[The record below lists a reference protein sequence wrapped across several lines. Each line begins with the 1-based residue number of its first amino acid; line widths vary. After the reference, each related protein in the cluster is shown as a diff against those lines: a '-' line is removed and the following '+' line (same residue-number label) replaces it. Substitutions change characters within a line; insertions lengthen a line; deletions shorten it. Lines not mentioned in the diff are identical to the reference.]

1 MKRRVILLGP
11 PGSGKGTIASRLV
24 SRFGL
29 RHLSTGHWFRREMRD
44 NTAIGRRIKSYMD
57 RGELVPDGIVL
68 ELMKEWLA
76 AQPLGDGFLLDG
88 FPRTLAQAGAFDAWL
103 DARGTPV
110 EAVIFCDANV
120 ELIVERAA
128 GRRVCP
134 QCGRVYHVVNLPPR
148 TPDQC
153 DECGVALIVRDDDT
167 EPVMRKRFRIYEAET
182 APLVAY
188 YERQGKLTTI
198 DAAWPLD
205 RKLAVVAEA
214 LKA

>member
-103 DARGTPV
+103 DARGTPGRGG
-110 EAVIFCDANV
+110 IFCGGNV
-120 ELIVERAA
+120 GLIVERAA

-134 QCGRVYHVVNLPPR
+134 QGGRVFHCVNPPPR
-148 TPDQC
+148 PPDQ
-153 DECGVALIVRDDDT
+153 G
-167 EPVMRKRFRIYEAET
+167 
-182 APLVAY
+182 
-188 YERQGKLTTI
+188 G
-198 DAAWPLD
+198 
-205 RKLAVVAEA
+205 
-214 LKA
+214 